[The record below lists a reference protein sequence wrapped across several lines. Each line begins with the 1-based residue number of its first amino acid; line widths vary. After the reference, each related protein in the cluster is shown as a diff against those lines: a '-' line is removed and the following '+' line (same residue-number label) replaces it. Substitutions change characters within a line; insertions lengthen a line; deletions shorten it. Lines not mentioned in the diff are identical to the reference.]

1 MKGLTMLTDEQI
13 DRVSQAVQ
21 AGEITEEQGRQ
32 LVREAVAHGT
42 LTALIAPEAK
52 PDPRKAPPIKK
63 TDRQLL
69 VDALVSSGATRTEA
83 LEASLVT
90 DPASKAEIVKA
101 ERERQQA
108 KADAATAAK
117 YDQTPEGRIERGQQL
132 AAARAEK
139 ERLAPA
145 ATELL
150 REQGLRDADLQAL
163 SLDECLVLAGL
174 QEAPEPAR
182 RESGS
187 RMLAEGLDTTA
198 SMAAAEIASDRQGR
212 GGDGQ

>member
-1 MKGLTMLTDEQI
+1 MLTDEQI
-13 DRVSQAVQ
+13 TRLSQAVQ
-21 AGEITEEQGRQ
+21 AGEITEEDGRQ
-32 LVREAVAHGT
+32 LVREAVAQGT
-42 LTALIAPEAK
+42 LTARTPPEPK
-52 PDPRKAPPIKK
+52 PDPRKAPPIAK
-63 TDRQLL
+63 TERQLL
-69 VDALVSSGATRTEA
+69 VDALVNSGATRTEA
-83 LEASLVT
+83 LEAALVT

-101 ERERQQA
+101 ERDRQQA
-108 KADAATAAK
+108 QADATTAAK
-117 YDQTPEGRIERGQQL
+117 YEQTPEGRIERGQQL

-163 SLDECLVLAGL
+163 SLDERLVLAGL

-187 RMLAEGLDTTA
+187 RMLSEGLDATA
-198 SMAAAEIASDRQGR
+198 SVAATEIAADRQAEGGEGR
-212 GGDGQ
+212 